1 MSRYTSKSDF
11 GDWCEMHNN
20 PSQIVELANVYMGD
34 AKVEIKNEKDLI
46 PYYTHLIASM
56 ACSPE
61 SQNIH
66 LSRESFI
73 DIDEKEFMAW
83 KIITA
88 IKVARKAK
96 KERKP
101 FTYEYLKESKELR
114 YDTTDQLIWKKL
126 VSIVNGYP
134 NILKEHISKDFRE
147 SLDYVS
153 NWLYPKYF
161 FDVHDIM
168 HNRMR
173 ESFVEFA
180 KENGFSVIKKNA
192 TSFERTEG
200 IYHPVINKMCLSIM
214 DFHKMEADWG

>member
-1 MSRYTSKSDF
+1 
-11 GDWCEMHNN
+11 
-20 PSQIVELANVYMGD
+20 
-34 AKVEIKNEKDLI
+34 
-46 PYYTHLIASM
+46 M

-101 FTYEYLKESKELR
+101 FTYEYLKDSKELR
-114 YDTTDQLIWKKL
+114 YDITDKFIWKKL

-134 NILKEHISKDFRE
+134 NILKEHISKDLRE

-173 ESFVEFA
+173 KSFVEFA

-214 DFHKMEADWG
+214 DFHKMEADWR